1 MDDGAAREAEAALTA
16 AGLGRVSRET
26 IERLTRFVALL
37 TKWQRVKNL
46 VGPSA
51 LDEIWMRHVGDS
63 AQLLAVA
70 PTARRWLD
78 LGSGAGLPGLVLAA
92 LLAETEG
99 AAVHLV
105 ESNAKRCA
113 FLREAARVMEVP
125 ATVHHARIE
134 DIAADWPET
143 IDAISARGLAPMPQ
157 LAGWLV
163 PLLLDRGSVA
173 YLHKGLDFERE
184 WAATPHRERFDL
196 IQHRSRIG
204 SGVIVELKA
213 AGAD

>member
-1 MDDGAAREAEAALTA
+1 MADAAAHEAEAALTA
-16 AGLGRVSRET
+16 AGLGPVSRET
-26 IERLTRFVALL
+26 IERLTRFVGLL

-51 LDEIWMRHVGDS
+51 LAEIWTRHIADS
-63 AQLLAVA
+63 AQLIVVA
-70 PTARRWLD
+70 PAARRWLD
-78 LGSGAGLPGLVLAA
+78 LGSGAGFPGMVLAA

-105 ESNAKRCA
+105 ESNAGKRA
-113 FLREAARVMEVP
+113 FLREAARVVGAP
-125 ATVHHARIE
+125 ATVHQARIE
-134 DIAADWPET
+134 DVVAGWSEPV
-143 IDAISARGLAPMPQ
+143 DAVSARGLAPMPQ
-157 LAGWLV
+157 LADWLA
-163 PLLLDRGSVA
+163 PLLERGTVA
-173 YLHKGLDFERE
+173 YLHKGLDFDRE

-213 AGAD
+213 AGAG

>member
-1 MDDGAAREAEAALTA
+1 MADAAAHEAEAALTA
-16 AGLGRVSRET
+16 AGLGPVSRET
-26 IERLTRFVALL
+26 IERLTRFVGLL

-51 LDEIWMRHVGDS
+51 LAEIWTRHIADS
-63 AQLLAVA
+63 AQLIVVA
-70 PTARRWLD
+70 PAARRWLD
-78 LGSGAGLPGLVLAA
+78 LGSGAGFPGMVLAA

-105 ESNAKRCA
+105 ESNAGKRA
-113 FLREAARVMEVP
+113 FLREAARVVGAP
-125 ATVHHARIE
+125 ATVHQARIE
-134 DIAADWPET
+134 DVVAGWSEPV
-143 IDAISARGLAPMPQ
+143 DAVSARGLAPMPQ
-157 LAGWLV
+157 LADWLA
-163 PLLLDRGSVA
+163 PLLERGTVA

-213 AGAD
+213 AGAG

>member
-26 IERLTRFVALL
+26 IERLTRFVTLL

-46 VGPSA
+46 VGPGA
-51 LDEIWMRHVGDS
+51 LDEVWSKHVADS

-70 PTARRWLD
+70 PAARRWLD
-78 LGSGAGLPGLVLAA
+78 LGSGAGFPGLVLAA

-99 AAVHLV
+99 TAVHLV
-105 ESNAKRCA
+105 ESNTSRAA
-113 FLREAARVMEVP
+113 FLREAARVMDVP
-125 ATVHHARIE
+125 ATVHRARIE
-134 DIAADWPET
+134 DFVTKWPET
-143 IDAISARGLAPMPQ
+143 AEAISARGLAPMPQ
-157 LAGWLV
+157 LADWLA
-163 PLLLDRGSVA
+163 PLLERGCVA

-184 WAATPHRERFDL
+184 WAATPHRERFHL
-196 IQHRSRIG
+196 VQHNSRIG

-213 AGAD
+213 AGGG